1 MQQNGDHRLD
11 HAQGTTP
18 WIPRITTHKPNSRS
32 MRLWVDADATP
43 RDVKEIVQRVAHR
56 LEIETVFVANQRMA
70 TPPSNPFVTAVR
82 VDGGPDAAD
91 QYIVEHAV
99 AGDVA
104 ITADI
109 PLAAILVPLGILV
122 VDPRGEQYSADNIGE
137 RLAIRDFM
145 DGVRG
150 AGVETGGARP
160 YAATDKQRFANALDR
175 ILTRLARKR

>member
-1 MQQNGDHRLD
+1 M
-11 HAQGTTP
+11 
-18 WIPRITTHKPNSRS
+18 I
-32 MRLWVDADATP
+32 LWVDADATP
-43 RDVKEIVQRVAHR
+43 RDVKEIVQRVARR

-70 TPPSNPFVTAVR
+70 TPPDNPFVTALR

-91 QYIVEHAV
+91 KYIAEHAG

-160 YAATDKQRFANALDR
+160 YGAIDKQRFANALDR